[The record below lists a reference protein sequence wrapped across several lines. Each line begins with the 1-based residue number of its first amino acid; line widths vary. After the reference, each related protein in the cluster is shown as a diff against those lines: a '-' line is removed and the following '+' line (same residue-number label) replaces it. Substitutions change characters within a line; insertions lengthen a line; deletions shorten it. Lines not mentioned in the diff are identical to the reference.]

1 MASNSFGN
9 IFRITTFG
17 ESHGVAIGVVI
28 DGCPS
33 GIEITQDYIQ
43 KIINERKSGNNPYT
57 TPRKEDD
64 LVEIISGIY
73 KNKTLGTPIT
83 LLIKNM
89 NHNSQ
94 DYNNLEHTFR
104 PNHADLT
111 WFNKY
116 NHVDYRGGG
125 RASARETA
133 SRVAAASIAY
143 KILEAYNVEIIGYLS
158 AIGDSF
164 ANQNILDF
172 SIIQDNYFFS
182 ADSQIIPHWQNIM
195 ENLIK
200 QGDSIGASIKIIIKN
215 PPKNLGEPVYEK
227 INSHLARGIFSIPAV
242 KSLEFG
248 DYDSKYKKGSEN
260 NDAIYNNNNKIE
272 FKSNNSSGM
281 LGGITTGQDIILNIG
296 IKPTSSISTE
306 QDTINSSFENTTI
319 KIKGRH
325 DPCIGI
331 RAVPVCKAMCAL
343 SLVDLILHNKL
354 HN

>member
-9 IFRITTFG
+9 IFKITTFG

-28 DGCPS
+28 DGCPP
-33 GIEITQDYIQ
+33 GIEITQEYIQ
-43 KIINERKSGNNPYT
+43 NFVNERKSGNNPYT

-64 LVEIISGIY
+64 IVEIISGIY

-83 LLIKNM
+83 LLIKNT

-94 DYNNLEHTFR
+94 DYANLEHTFR
-104 PNHADLT
+104 PNHGDIT

-116 NHVDYRGGG
+116 HHVDYRGGG

-143 KILEAYNVEIIGYLS
+143 KILESYNVEIIAYLS
-158 AIGDSF
+158 ALGDSF
-164 ANQNILDF
+164 ANEQDLDF
-172 SIIQDNYFFS
+172 SIIKNNFFFS
-182 ADSQIIPHWQNIM
+182 ADSKIIPHWQNIM
-195 ENLIK
+195 ENLIES
-200 QGDSIGASIKIIIKN
+200 GDSIGASIKIIIKN

-248 DYDSKYKKGSEN
+248 DSDIKYKKGSQN
-260 NDAIYNNNNKIE
+260 NDAIVYNNNQVE
-272 FKSNNSSGM
+272 FKSNNSSGI

-296 IKPTSSISTE
+296 IKPTSSIAIE
-306 QDTINSSFENTTI
+306 QSTINNNFENTTI

-325 DPCIGI
+325 DPCVGI

-343 SLVDLILHNKL
+343 SLVDLILHHKL
-354 HN
+354 NS